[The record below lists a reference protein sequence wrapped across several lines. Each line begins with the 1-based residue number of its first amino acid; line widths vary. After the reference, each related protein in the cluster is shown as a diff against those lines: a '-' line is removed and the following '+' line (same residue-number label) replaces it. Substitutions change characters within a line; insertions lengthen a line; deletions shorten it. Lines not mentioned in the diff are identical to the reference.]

1 MVRKVGI
8 VGSSESHWTSKL
20 KMKAVQDIRKLL
32 TFEAIKETEKI
43 LANTIESDEYR
54 KTLFYSDALQ
64 FSTIILVSGAS
75 PKKGVDEFAEI
86 AADSLGVKK
95 EIYPADVNQ
104 WDDWDRYE
112 GSGRI
117 TKRIGYKTRNIQ
129 IAKAI
134 DVLYCID
141 PVTRKP
147 DEGGGMWTLRYAK
160 RLNKETH
167 HVIIR

>member
-1 MVRKVGI
+1 MTRKVGI
-8 VGSSESHWTSKL
+8 VGSSESHWTPTL
-20 KMKAVQDIRKLL
+20 KMKAVQEIRNIL
-32 TFEAIKETEKI
+32 TFEAVKEMEKI
-43 LANTIESDEYR
+43 LEKSIESEEYR
-54 KTLFYSDALQ
+54 KTLFYSSSFQ
-64 FSTIILVSGAS
+64 FSTIVLVSGAS

-95 EIYPADVNQ
+95 EIYPADVNR

-117 TKRIGYKTRNIQ
+117 TKRKGFKSRNIQ
-129 IAKAI
+129 IAKAV

-141 PVTRKP
+141 PITRKQ
-147 DEGGGMWTLRYAK
+147 DEGGGMWTLNYAK

-167 HVIIR
+167 HVIIG

>member
-8 VGSSESHWTSKL
+8 VGSSESHWTPKL
-20 KMKAVQDIRKLL
+20 KMKAIQDIRKLL

-43 LANTIESDEYR
+43 LANTIESEEYR

-64 FSTIILVSGAS
+64 FSTIVLVSGAS

-104 WDDWDRYE
+104 WKDKHIAESSYPL
-112 GSGRI
+112 
-117 TKRIGYKTRNIQ
+117 KGYKTRNIQ

-160 RLNKETH
+160 LLNKETH